1 MAYGNN
7 CSVIR
12 SKVCI
17 ISRYDSLRKE
27 VHDDEIAF
35 QSDIQ
40 LPHQLFS
47 WQHKFT
53 PQKPIFFNKIKM
65 GYDWNQYKQVH
76 YDAKNPPPKVIH
88 GYLFNI
94 FYPELVD
101 KTQRPSFLLEPD
113 KNDDNWCTIRFHAGA
128 PYEDVAFRVGI
139 KEEWGCRL

>member
-65 GYDWNQYKQVH
+65 GYEWNQ
-76 YDAKNPPPKVIH
+76 
-88 GYLFNI
+88 
-94 FYPELVD
+94 
-101 KTQRPSFLLEPD
+101 
-113 KNDDNWCTIRFHAGA
+113 
-128 PYEDVAFRVGI
+128 
-139 KEEWGCRL
+139 